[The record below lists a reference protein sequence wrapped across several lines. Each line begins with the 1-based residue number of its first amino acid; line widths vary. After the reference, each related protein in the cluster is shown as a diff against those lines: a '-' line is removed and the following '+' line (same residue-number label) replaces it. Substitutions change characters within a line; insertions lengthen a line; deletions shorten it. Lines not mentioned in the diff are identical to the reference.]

1 MNCKKVKA
9 RPFKYNYDTRLPN
22 CRTVPSAP
30 FDHVGLDYLGPI
42 QYKTDD
48 DKLGK
53 AYALIYTC
61 LKTRATIL
69 ELIPDATT
77 ANYLLALRAISSAC
91 GVPPHIYCDNAPT
104 FTLGHQMVNQ
114 DIRLYA
120 PSNSMICFLAKYEI
134 QVHNITPF
142 APWQGGVYERIVGIA
157 KHQLRKTI
165 GKKKLTFFEL
175 SSTLRQ
181 VQGMINNRPLTPDN
195 TDPNDLTA
203 LRPIDFL
210 LPKVQ
215 LDAPNEVDLDEPMEY
230 SPKTARSTE
239 QITRRHL
246 ARVETTVAKLWQI
259 WSTSYLLFLRER
271 QKTNTRDAPRDPK
284 QGDIVLVGQEMLP
297 RHTWPLGKIVE
308 LIPSKEG
315 NIESARVRFNNSTLE
330 RSLNQLYPLEVT
342 AEDIDNKDK
351 IPQKDEETDSDF
363 PEPSLPML
371 PSLKFIKSRK
381 EALSS
386 DEARFRKEAPSSP
399 NTRSSKEAERSRKEA
414 RSSDDLPL
422 RQSLPRKAK
431 EGFKP

>member
-1 MNCKKVKA
+1 MEDVHRRNTHLPLHYLATTVRLHFWIRNDRKIARTTIAQCVNCKKVKA

-142 APWQGGVYERIVGIA
+142 APWQGGVY
-157 KHQLRKTI
+157 
-165 GKKKLTFFEL
+165 
-175 SSTLRQ
+175 
-181 VQGMINNRPLTPDN
+181 
-195 TDPNDLTA
+195 
-203 LRPIDFL
+203 
-210 LPKVQ
+210 
-215 LDAPNEVDLDEPMEY
+215 
-230 SPKTARSTE
+230 
-239 QITRRHL
+239 
-246 ARVETTVAKLWQI
+246 
-259 WSTSYLLFLRER
+259 
-271 QKTNTRDAPRDPK
+271 
-284 QGDIVLVGQEMLP
+284 
-297 RHTWPLGKIVE
+297 
-308 LIPSKEG
+308 KEDCW
-315 NIESARVRFNNSTLE
+315 NC
-330 RSLNQLYPLEVT
+330 
-342 AEDIDNKDK
+342 
-351 IPQKDEETDSDF
+351 
-363 PEPSLPML
+363 
-371 PSLKFIKSRK
+371 
-381 EALSS
+381 
-386 DEARFRKEAPSSP
+386 EAPTSQDYWQKKV
-399 NTRSSKEAERSRKEA
+399 NLLRAVQHVKTGA
-414 RSSDDLPL
+414 RDD
-422 RQSLPRKAK
+422 
-431 EGFKP
+431 